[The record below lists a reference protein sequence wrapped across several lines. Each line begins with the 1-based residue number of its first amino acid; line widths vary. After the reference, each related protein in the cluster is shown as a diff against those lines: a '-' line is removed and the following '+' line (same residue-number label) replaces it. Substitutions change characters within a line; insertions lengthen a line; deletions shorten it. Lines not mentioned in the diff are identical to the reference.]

1 MAVMEAL
8 LKIRADV
15 TGQQAVDKLGNA
27 LHSVGTRGTTAMN
40 SIKTATAGALG
51 VVRTFVPALGAVA
64 LGKFAKDT
72 IDSADAMSKLSQRT
86 GISAPELDRF
96 RKVAELSDTSIESLS
111 KAFPALASNIQKA
124 SQGSGPAA
132 DAFKQLGISVTDA
145 SGNLRST
152 DDVMLQVADR
162 FAQMEDGTEKAALA
176 SEIFGR
182 RLGSE
187 LIPMLNSGGDA
198 VRNMS
203 TSLTQEFA
211 DKAAVFNDRIENMTE
226 KVQDLG
232 LRLTIAL
239 LPAFEALVGLVEQIA
254 NVFEQLPEPLQNLTV
269 TVGLLAGAWALL
281 GPVITPLIGLLQ
293 GLAALNL
300 GATIAGWA
308 GAIVPLMGAL
318 KGLGALILGVFTG
331 PVGWVAL
338 AVAAGVAIY
347 AFRDQVADAFKVIGD
362 VIKGAAEFFYNSY
375 VKPVITAGDLVVSG
389 LRSAFDSLASIL
401 TNPFE
406 TAVES
411 IKNLFRSVRDTAGNL
426 VSGLKSAFSS
436 LASILSS
443 PFKTAVESIKN
454 LFRSLL
460 NFVASGI
467 NKATSSIR
475 TLISNYNSIPV
486 LSNVPNI
493 PTVSV
498 PAFAAGGVVSQ
509 PTLAV
514 VGEAGREYIIPESKM
529 AAAAA
534 NYLSGVRGDAVIP
547 TFANGGT
554 AGAAA
559 GGGAANTTVQITTGP
574 VLQQQD
580 GQRYVTIGDLERAL
594 QDYGDQIFRNS
605 RSYGGRRYQG
615 AY

>member
-15 TGQQAVDKLGNA
+15 TGTGAVDKLGNA
-27 LHSVGTRGTTAMN
+27 LSNTGRRGTAAMN

-86 GISAPELDRF
+86 GIAAPELDRF

-111 KAFPALASNIQKA
+111 KAFPALAANIQKA
-124 SQGSGPAA
+124 AQGSGPAA
-132 DAFKQLGISVTDA
+132 EAFTQLGINLTDA
-145 SGNLRST
+145 SGKLRST

-239 LPAFEALVGLVEQIA
+239 LPALEALVGLVEQIA
-254 NVFEQLPEPLQNLTV
+254 KVFEQLPEPLQNLTA

-281 GPVITPLIGLLQ
+281 GPVITPLIGLLK
-293 GLAALNL
+293 GLAALKL

-318 KGLGALILGVFTG
+318 KGLGALIVGVFSG

-347 AFRDQVADAFKVIGD
+347 AFRDQIADAFRMIGD
-362 VIKGAAEFFYNSY
+362 VIKGAAKFFYDIY
-375 VKPVITAGDLVVSG
+375 VKPVIDAGDLVM
-389 LRSAFDSLASIL
+389 R
-401 TNPFE
+401 
-406 TAVES
+406 
-411 IKNLFRSVRDTAGNL
+411 
-426 VSGLKSAFSS
+426 GLKSAFSS
-436 LASILSS
+436 LASILTS
-443 PFKTAVESIKN
+443 PFKIAVDFIKG

-460 NFVASGI
+460 QFVANGI
-467 NKATSSIR
+467 NKATSGIR
-475 TLISNYNSIPV
+475 TLISNYNRIPT
-486 LSNVPNI
+486 LPDIPNI

-509 PTLAV
+509 PTLAM
-514 VGEAGREYIIPESKM
+514 VGEAGREYIIPEDKM

-534 NYLSGVRGDAVIP
+534 NYLSGARGDAVIP
-547 TFANGGT
+547 AFANGGT

-574 VLQQQD
+574 VLQQD

-594 QDYGDQIFRNS
+594 QDYGAQIFRNS

>member
-15 TGQQAVDKLGNA
+15 TGTAAVDKLGNA
-27 LHSVGTRGTTAMN
+27 LGNTGRRGTAAMN

-51 VVRTFVPALGAVA
+51 VVRTFIPALGAVA

-86 GISAPELDRF
+86 GIAAPELDRF

-111 KAFPALASNIQKA
+111 KAFPALAANIQKA
-124 SQGSGPAA
+124 AQGSGPAA
-132 DAFKQLGISVTDA
+132 EAFTQLGINLTDA
-145 SGNLRST
+145 SGKLRST

-226 KVQDLG
+226 KVQDFG

-239 LPAFEALVGLVEQIA
+239 LPALEALVGLVEQIA
-254 NVFEQLPEPLQNLTV
+254 KGFEQLPEPLQNLTV

-281 GPVITPLIGLLQ
+281 APVLMPLIGMLK
-293 GLAALNL
+293 GLAALKI

-308 GAIVPLMGAL
+308 SAIVPLVGAL
-318 KGLGALILGVFTG
+318 KGLGAILVGVFTG

-347 AFRDQVADAFKVIGD
+347 AFRDQIIAAFKVIGD
-362 VIKGAAEFFYNSY
+362 VLKAAAKFFYDIY
-375 VKPVITAGDLVVSG
+375 VKPVIDAGDLVI
-389 LRSAFDSLASIL
+389 R
-401 TNPFE
+401 
-406 TAVES
+406 
-411 IKNLFRSVRDTAGNL
+411 
-426 VSGLKSAFSS
+426 GLKSAFSS
-436 LASILSS
+436 LASVLTS
-443 PFKTAVESIKN
+443 PFKSAVNSIKGIFN
-454 LFRSLL
+454 SLL
-460 NFVASGI
+460 QFVANGINRATSGI
-467 NKATSSIR
+467 RA
-475 TLISNYNSIPV
+475 LISRYNSIPT
-486 LSNVPNI
+486 LPDVPNI
-493 PTVSV
+493 PTASV
-498 PAFAAGGVVSQ
+498 PAFAAGGVVNQ
-509 PTLAV
+509 PTLAMI
-514 VGEAGREYIIPESKM
+514 GEAGREYIIPEGKM

-534 NYLSGVRGDAVIP
+534 NYLSGVRGDRVIP

-574 VLQQQD
+574 VLQQD

-594 QDYGDQIFRNS
+594 QDYGAQIFRNS

>member
-15 TGQQAVDKLGNA
+15 TGTGAVDKLGNA
-27 LHSVGTRGTTAMN
+27 LSNTGRRGTAAMN

-86 GISAPELDRF
+86 GIAAPELDRF

-111 KAFPALASNIQKA
+111 KAFPALAANIQKA
-124 SQGSGPAA
+124 AQGSGPAA
-132 DAFKQLGISVTDA
+132 EAFTQLGINLTDA
-145 SGNLRST
+145 SGKLRST

-239 LPAFEALVGLVEQIA
+239 LPALEALVGLVEQIA
-254 NVFEQLPEPLQNLTV
+254 KVFEQLPEPLQNLTV

-281 GPVITPLIGLLQ
+281 GPVITPLIGLLK

-318 KGLGALILGVFTG
+318 KGLGALIVGVFSG

-347 AFRDQVADAFKVIGD
+347 TFRDQIADAFKLIGQ
-362 VIKGAAEFFYNSY
+362 VVQAAAKFFYDIY
-375 VKPVITAGDLVVSG
+375 VKPVIDAGNLVVRG
-389 LRSAFDSLASIL
+389 LKSAFNSLASIL
-401 TNPFE
+401 T
-406 TAVES
+406 
-411 IKNLFRSVRDTAGNL
+411 
-426 VSGLKSAFSS
+426 
-436 LASILSS
+436 S
-443 PFKTAVESIKN
+443 PFKSAVDSIKN

-460 NFVASGI
+460 QFVASGI
-467 NKATSSIR
+467 NKATSGIR
-475 TLISNYNSIPV
+475 TLISNYNRIPT
-486 LSNVPNI
+486 LPDVPNI

-509 PTLAV
+509 PTLAM
-514 VGEAGREYIIPESKM
+514 VGEAGREYIIPEDKM

-534 NYLSGVRGDAVIP
+534 NYLSGARGDAVIP
-547 TFANGGT
+547 AFANGGT

-574 VLQQQD
+574 VLQQD

-594 QDYGDQIFRNS
+594 QDYGAQIFRNS

>member
-15 TGQQAVDKLGNA
+15 TGTGAVDKLGNA
-27 LHSVGTRGTTAMN
+27 LSNTGRRGTAAMN

-86 GISAPELDRF
+86 GIAAPELDRF

-111 KAFPALASNIQKA
+111 KAFPALAANIQKA
-124 SQGSGPAA
+124 AQGSGPAA
-132 DAFKQLGISVTDA
+132 EAFTQLGINLTDA
-145 SGNLRST
+145 SGKLRST

-239 LPAFEALVGLVEQIA
+239 LPALEALVGLVEQIA
-254 NVFEQLPEPLQNLTV
+254 KAFEQLPEPLQNLTV

-281 GPVITPLIGLLQ
+281 GPVITPLIGLLK
-293 GLAALNL
+293 GLAALNI

-318 KGLGALILGVFTG
+318 KGLGALIVGVFSG
-331 PVGWVAL
+331 PVGWIAL

-347 AFRDQVADAFKVIGD
+347 AFRDEIADAFKKIGE
-362 VIKGAAEFFYNSY
+362 VVQAAAKFFYDIY
-375 VKPVITAGDLVVSG
+375 VKPVIDAGDLVVRG
-389 LRSAFDSLASIL
+389 LQ
-401 TNPFE
+401 
-406 TAVES
+406 
-411 IKNLFRSVRDTAGNL
+411 
-426 VSGLKSAFSS
+426 SAFSS
-436 LASILSS
+436 LASVLTS
-443 PFKTAVESIKN
+443 PFKSGVDAIKN

-460 NFVASGI
+460 QFVASGI
-467 NKATSSIR
+467 NKATSGIR
-475 TLISNYNSIPV
+475 TLISNYNSIRTLPDI
-486 LSNVPNI
+486 PNI

-509 PTLAV
+509 PTLAM

-534 NYLSGVRGDAVIP
+534 NYLSGVRGDRVIP

-574 VLQQQD
+574 VLQQD
-580 GQRYVTIGDLERAL
+580 GQRYVTISDLERAL
-594 QDYGDQIFRNS
+594 QDYGAQIFRNS

>member
-15 TGQQAVDKLGNA
+15 TGTGAVDKLGNA
-27 LHSVGTRGTTAMN
+27 LAKTGRQGTAAMN
-40 SIKTATAGALG
+40 QIKVATAGALG

-86 GISAPELDRF
+86 GIAAPELDRF

-111 KAFPALASNIQKA
+111 KAFPALAANIQKA
-124 SQGSGPAA
+124 AQGSGPAA
-132 DAFKQLGISVTDA
+132 EAFTQLGINLTDA
-145 SGNLRST
+145 SGKLRST

-239 LPAFEALVGLVEQIA
+239 LPALEALVGLVEQIA
-254 NVFEQLPEPLQNLTV
+254 KVFEQLPEPLQNLTV

-281 GPVITPLIGLLQ
+281 APILTPLIGIFQ
-293 GLAALNL
+293 GLLGLNL
-300 GATIAGWA
+300 GAVIAGWA
-308 GAIVPLMGAL
+308 GAIVPAITAISSAIGAVISFVT
-318 KGLGALILGVFTG
+318 GTAAPAIIAFFSG
-331 PVGWVAL
+331 PVGWIAL
-338 AVAAGVAIY
+338 AVAAGVAIF
-347 AFRDQVADAFKVIGD
+347 AFRDQIGAAFKAIGD
-362 VIKGAAEFFYNSY
+362 VLGKAAKFFYNSY
-375 VKPVITAGDLVVSG
+375 VEPVIKGGESVIRG
-389 LRSAFDSLASIL
+389 LQ
-401 TNPFE
+401 
-406 TAVES
+406 
-411 IKNLFRSVRDTAGNL
+411 
-426 VSGLKSAFSS
+426 SAFSS
-436 LASILSS
+436 LVKVITS
-443 PFKTAVESIKN
+443 PFKSGVEAIKN

-460 NFVASGI
+460 QFVANGI
-467 NKATSSIR
+467 NKATSGIR
-475 TLISNYNSIPV
+475 GLISSYNSIPT
-486 LSNVPNI
+486 LPDVPNI

-509 PTLAV
+509 PTLAM
-514 VGEAGREYIIPESKM
+514 VGERGREYIIPEDKM
-529 AAAAA
+529 AQAAA
-534 NYLSGVRGDAVIP
+534 NYLSGVRGDGVIP
-547 TFANGGT
+547 ALANGGT
-554 AGAAA
+554 AGAAG
-559 GGGAANTTVQITTGP
+559 GGGAGNTTVQITTGP
-574 VLQQQD
+574 VLQQD

-594 QDYGDQIFRNS
+594 QDYGAQIFRNS

>member
-15 TGQQAVDKLGNA
+15 TGTGAVDKLGNS
-27 LHSVGTRGTTAMN
+27 LSNTGLRGTAAMN

-86 GISAPELDRF
+86 GIAAPELDRF

-111 KAFPALASNIQKA
+111 KAFPALAANIQKA
-124 SQGSGPAA
+124 AQGSGPAA
-132 DAFKQLGISVTDA
+132 EAFTQLGINLTDA
-145 SGNLRST
+145 SGKLRST

-239 LPAFEALVGLVEQIA
+239 LPALEPLVGLVEQIA
-254 NVFEQLPEPLQNLTV
+254 KVFQQLPEPLQNLIV

-281 GPVITPLIGLLQ
+281 GPVITPLIGLLK
-293 GLAALNL
+293 GLIALNI

-308 GAIVPLMGAL
+308 GAIAPLMGAL
-318 KGLGALILGVFTG
+318 NGLGALIISVFSG

-347 AFRDQVADAFKVIGD
+347 AFRDQIADAFRVIGE
-362 VIKGAAEFFYNSY
+362 VLTAAAKFFYDIY
-375 VKPVITAGDLVVSG
+375 VKPVIDAGDLVVRG
-389 LRSAFDSLASIL
+389 L
-401 TNPFE
+401 N
-406 TAVES
+406 
-411 IKNLFRSVRDTAGNL
+411 
-426 VSGLKSAFSS
+426 SAFSS
-436 LASILSS
+436 LASVLTS
-443 PFKTAVESIKN
+443 PFKSAVDSIKG

-460 NFVASGI
+460 QFVADGI
-467 NKATSSIR
+467 NKATSGIR
-475 TLISNYNSIPV
+475 TLISNYNRIPT
-486 LSNVPNI
+486 LPDVPNI

-509 PTLAV
+509 PTLAM
-514 VGEAGREYIIPESKM
+514 VGEAGREYIIPEDKM

-534 NYLSGVRGDAVIP
+534 NYLSGARGDAVIP
-547 TFANGGT
+547 AFANGGT

-574 VLQQQD
+574 VLQQD

-594 QDYGDQIFRNS
+594 QDYGAQIFRNS